1 MTPEYLRGLISG
13 GLPDLFECSPA
24 PKEGVRVRTPM
35 MLPDGDLVDVF
46 VLERDGECIVTD
58 FGDTL
63 GWLWQRSHRSS
74 LTKKQLA
81 MVDDAC
87 FTLGVELRDG
97 QLVIR
102 GVPSERVVKAV
113 LRLGQ
118 AAMRVADVSFV
129 FPSFHPAPARL
140 AEIDPVAATA
150 YEVETWLKKQRFS
163 SVERNVK
170 RLGGSGRD
178 WQADYEVSAGRQT
191 SLVFL
196 LTAESRGKARRMT
209 EHVLAGCLDLQESK
223 DLQVSE
229 SAVSF
234 VSLFDDARGVWREED
249 FRLVEGVSEVA
260 LWSRPDEFHRI
271 LAPA

>member
-1 MTPEYLRGLISG
+1 
-13 GLPDLFECSPA
+13 
-24 PKEGVRVRTPM
+24 
-35 MLPDGDLVDVF
+35 
-46 VLERDGECIVTD
+46 
-58 FGDTL
+58 
-63 GWLWQRSHRSS
+63 
-74 LTKKQLA
+74 
-81 MVDDAC
+81 
-87 FTLGVELRDG
+87 
-97 QLVIR
+97 
-102 GVPSERVVKAV
+102 
-113 LRLGQ
+113 
-118 AAMRVADVSFV
+118 MRVADVSFV

-150 YEVETWLKKQRFS
+150 YEVETWLRKQRFS

-249 FRLVEGVSEVA
+249 FRLVKGVSEVA

-271 LAPA
+271 LDPA